1 MEELIKVTKDG
12 NGNSVVSGRKLHD
25 FLEVQTKYLDWFNRM
40 IEYGFTENI
49 DFSTINELSQKKE
62 GSRFVKRNIVNHA
75 ITLDMAKEIS
85 MIQRT
90 EKGKQARQYFIE
102 VEKAYKQGQ
111 TQYKLPQT
119 FSEALI
125 ELAKEVKK
133 NEVLKPK
140 ADKYDRYLSSKGL
153 ITITEIAKEYGMS
166 GKGLNKFLHEKGVI
180 YKKGDKWFVYQRY
193 ANDGLVGYE
202 IFMPEDKEI
211 RRTLKWTTKGEQFI
225 RSILEDEGI
234 APVLER
240 PSQMTI
246 EKPQEEYDG
255 DYYTA
260 SEIAYKLYLPK
271 GAELL
276 IGKLAN
282 EYRLKPVFSDSN
294 KYCRR
299 VVDEYGR
306 ETWQYTALGARVI
319 EELIEKMEV

>member
-12 NGNSVVSGRKLHD
+12 NGNSVVSGRELHD
-25 FLEVQTKYLDWFNRM
+25 FLEVTERYSSWFVRMTKYGFEEDVDYVGCKVFN
-40 IEYGFTENI
+40 TLAKQ
-49 DFSTINELSQKKE
+49 ELQD
-62 GSRFVKRNIVNHA
+62 HA
-75 ITLDMAKEIS
+75 LTLDMAKEIS

-140 ADKYDRYLSSKGL
+140 ADKYDRYLSNKGL

-166 GKGLNKFLHEKGVI
+166 GAKLNQFLRDKRVI
-180 YKKGDKWFVYQRY
+180 YKRGNKWFVYQKF

-225 RSILEDEGI
+225 RSILEDEDI
-234 APVLER
+234 KPILER
-240 PSQMTI
+240 PSQMMI
-246 EKPQEEYDG
+246 ESQEEYDG

-319 EELIEKMEV
+319 EKLIEKMEV